1 MNSSTK
7 FFLREL
13 IRISNQRLIVPF
25 YHMVSDTENTYA
37 DHLYTP
43 RKITDFKQDLDVL
56 SSHYKPVTLK
66 EFSAL
71 SVSNKQL
78 KQNYYH
84 LTFDDGLSN
93 FYKVVAPILLERK
106 VPATVF
112 INTDFVDNKALFYR
126 YKASLLYQVYEK
138 SSLKNKQLFYE
149 FFEQK
154 EGVKQQLFA
163 INFNDKSKLDDLAD
177 AVGYDF
183 EAFLREEQPYLTTH
197 QINELID
204 MGFTIGGHSKNHPL
218 YADIHLDE
226 QIKQTIESVGWLVEN
241 FNLDYK
247 VFSFPFTDLNVSK
260 DFFETLG
267 YKNKIDL
274 SFGTSG
280 IKKDAIQTNFQR
292 IFFEIENQKA
302 DTYLLKEYLKFFLK
316 IPFNKNIMPRN
327 L

>member
-1 MNSSTK
+1 MNAIK
-7 FFLREL
+7 KNLLKVL
-13 IRISNQRLIVPF
+13 IQTSKQGLLVPF

-37 DHLYTP
+37 AHLYTP
-43 RKITDFKQDLDVL
+43 RKITDFKHDLDVL
-56 SSHYKPVTLK
+56 SSYYKPLRLK
-66 EFSAL
+66 EFRAL
-71 SVSNKQL
+71 SLSGKQL

-138 SSLKNKQLFYE
+138 SSLKNKHLFYE

-154 EGVKQQLFA
+154 EGVKHQLFA
-163 INFNDKSKLDDLAD
+163 INYNHKSKLDDLAD

-218 YADIHLDE
+218 YTDIHLDE
-226 QIKQTIESVGWLVEN
+226 QIKQTIESVDWLVEN
-241 FNLDYK
+241 FNLDYR

-260 DFFETLG
+260 DFFDTSI
-267 YKNKIDL
+267 YRNKIDF

-280 IKKDAIQTNFQR
+280 IKKEAIQTNFQR

-302 DTYLLKEYLKFFLK
+302 DNYLLKEYLKFFLK
-316 IPFNKNIMPRN
+316 IPFNKNIMPRS